1 MFDFVHENKRFVQ
14 VVLLLIILTFAFWGV
29 NSYNKSSH
37 NEALAQVN
45 GEKISQ
51 EDFDRA
57 VRQQQSRMR
66 EMMGS
71 NYDQT
76 ILDKPEIK
84 HSILEGLVNQRLL
97 MSQARSI
104 GLTVS
109 EKHLIQ
115 SIEGIEAFQKDGKF
129 DKQLYESIL
138 RREKMSPLTF
148 EDSMARELYMR
159 SLIDG
164 YTRNGYASRTA
175 TDNLIRLSEQER
187 VVSSEKISLESYL
200 SQAKVDEAEIKSYY
214 DANLKKFQLDEQVRV
229 EYVTL
234 STDAIQSQVAVSE
247 ADIKKYYAEHQNE
260 FGSPEQRHAAHI
272 LISVAAKAS
281 SADKLAA
288 KSKAEQVLRE
298 IKQAPGKFSELAKQ
312 YSQDPGSAGKGGDL
326 GLFAPGMMVKPFDEA
341 VSKLKAGEISDLVQT
356 DFGFHIIKLL
366 AVSSAKPI
374 AIDKLRGVITQR
386 LKLQKAGDKFA
397 ELADKFGNV
406 VYEQSDTLGPASE
419 LAKSP
424 LQKSAW
430 LSKGQTK
437 VLPWTDKALQ
447 AVFSEDVTKK
457 KRNSAVVEIAPN
469 SLLAARLLEYRPV
482 STRSLDEVRAGIRQV
497 LSHNKALE
505 LAIKGG
511 QSVLTQLQRGDK
523 VSMKWAAPTTITR
536 ERHTTF
542 DGKLTRLIFQAD
554 VSKLPVYV
562 GAESAQSGY
571 VLVRVDSIK
580 EPTTTNS
587 TKQASY
593 LQQLHQITGDEVFQS
608 YLADAI
614 QHAKITM
621 RPFSVEEG
629 R

>member
-84 HSILEGLVNQRLL
+84 RSILEGLVNQRLL

-187 VVSSEKISLESYL
+187 VVTSAKISLESYL
-200 SQAKVDEAEIKSYY
+200 SQVKVDETEIKS
-214 DANLKKFQLDEQVRV
+214 
-229 EYVTL
+229 
-234 STDAIQSQVAVSE
+234 
-247 ADIKKYYAEHQNE
+247 
-260 FGSPEQRHAAHI
+260 
-272 LISVAAKAS
+272 
-281 SADKLAA
+281 
-288 KSKAEQVLRE
+288 
-298 IKQAPGKFSELAKQ
+298 FSWM
-312 YSQDPGSAGKGGDL
+312 S
-326 GLFAPGMMVKPFDEA
+326 
-341 VSKLKAGEISDLVQT
+341 
-356 DFGFHIIKLL
+356 
-366 AVSSAKPI
+366 
-374 AIDKLRGVITQR
+374 R
-386 LKLQKAGDKFA
+386 
-397 ELADKFGNV
+397 
-406 VYEQSDTLGPASE
+406 
-419 LAKSP
+419 
-424 LQKSAW
+424 
-430 LSKGQTK
+430 
-437 VLPWTDKALQ
+437 
-447 AVFSEDVTKK
+447 
-457 KRNSAVVEIAPN
+457 
-469 SLLAARLLEYRPV
+469 
-482 STRSLDEVRAGIRQV
+482 
-497 LSHNKALE
+497 
-505 LAIKGG
+505 
-511 QSVLTQLQRGDK
+511 
-523 VSMKWAAPTTITR
+523 
-536 ERHTTF
+536 
-542 DGKLTRLIFQAD
+542 
-554 VSKLPVYV
+554 
-562 GAESAQSGY
+562 
-571 VLVRVDSIK
+571 
-580 EPTTTNS
+580 
-587 TKQASY
+587 
-593 LQQLHQITGDEVFQS
+593 
-608 YLADAI
+608 
-614 QHAKITM
+614 
-621 RPFSVEEG
+621 
-629 R
+629 